1 MAEYGADQRSAGF
14 RAMMMLAA
22 LVRRGGRPAAVA
34 PTIALR
40 PGEKQYGWFPVTVD
54 RAERRIAVI
63 TNQRLIVGE
72 DHPLAEVDRVRPVP
86 GEWSVALTMRDHT
99 EPLLLSGPWV
109 PWMSVVICAELYG
122 TAWPPDDVPTLRHE
136 PALEPAVLEP
146 AGLEPAV
153 LEPAVLEPVDF
164 EPADFK
170 PVGFESA
177 GLEPGRLEPA
187 GLEPHHVGSDRGAA
201 GCERAHSGH
210 DRRRVGRERRV
221 GKTAGKLLIASVDR
235 SATGCDA

>member
-1 MAEYGADQRSAGF
+1 
-14 RAMMMLAA
+14 MMMLAA

-40 PGEKQYGWFPVTVD
+40 PGERQYGWFPVTVD
-54 RAERRIAVI
+54 PAGRRIAII

-72 DHPLAEVDRVRPVP
+72 DYPLAAVDRVRPVP
-86 GEWSVALTMRDHT
+86 GEWSVALTMRDRR

-122 TAWPPDDVPTLRHE
+122 TAWPPEEMPARRHD
-136 PALEPAVLEP
+136 
-146 AGLEPAV
+146 AGLDRPH
-153 LEPAVLEPVDF
+153 
-164 EPADFK
+164 
-170 PVGFESA
+170 
-177 GLEPGRLEPA
+177 PGPE
-187 GLEPHHVGSDRGAA
+187 
-201 GCERAHSGH
+201 
-210 DRRRVGRERRV
+210 RRRVGRERHV

>member
-40 PGEKQYGWFPVTVD
+40 PGERQYGWFPVMAGAD
-54 RAERRIAVI
+54 GRRIAII

-72 DHPLAEVDRVRPVP
+72 GDYPLAEVDRVRPVP
-86 GEWSVALTMRDHT
+86 GEWSVALTMRDRT
-99 EPLLLSGPWV
+99 EPLLLSGAWV

-122 TAWPPDDVPTLRHE
+122 AAWPPDEMPVPRRD
-136 PALEPAVLEP
+136 
-146 AGLEPAV
+146 AGV
-153 LEPAVLEPVDF
+153 
-164 EPADFK
+164 
-170 PVGFESA
+170 
-177 GLEPGRLEPA
+177 
-187 GLEPHHVGSDRGAA
+187 
-201 GCERAHSGH
+201 ERPHSGH
-210 DRRRVGRERRV
+210 ERRRVGRERRL